1 VKARGAWR
9 IPSGDSYTAVCTT
22 ATCCTENRN
31 LLTGTASTS
40 VRGELGFAASLCAMG
55 SCYWLAALQA
65 QADIELANVEAH
77 VRLLQS

>member
-1 VKARGAWR
+1 
-9 IPSGDSYTAVCTT
+9 
-22 ATCCTENRN
+22 
-31 LLTGTASTS
+31 
-40 VRGELGFAASLCAMG
+40 MG